1 MHQSNRANQA
11 AAIVLMAVAAV
22 PSVAAFDVR
31 SVDTTNPNSP
41 ISGSAE
47 LFQSSAGGT
56 DWRPPSIKL
65 IESAIADPDDAPEFD
80 SYVAIACGPTHA
92 GNPEIMGDGFQAN
105 PGDLL
110 VIGGDPFAVPNQVR
124 GLWFKDTTLPNSEEP
139 ACANLLFGGREAMFL
154 ARMSFRSLDGT
165 FPNESVSLGPGGI
178 SVDIRDSATLDVG
191 SPATD
196 SLLVRFTSFGT
207 SVQTGMDSGDLSI
220 HSMGAAYELLTVV
233 SYAGPL
239 PGGTARWQIH
249 DLYVVAIPSPSVL
262 VAVGSAVVASLS
274 FRRRSHREYER

>member
-1 MHQSNRANQA
+1 MHQGTRANQA
-11 AAIVLMAVAAV
+11 AAILLTAAAAL

-41 ISGSAE
+41 ISGSADF
-47 LFQSSAGGT
+47 FQSSAGGAG
-56 DWRPPSIKL
+56 WQPPSIKL
-65 IESAIADPDDAPEFD
+65 IESAISEPDDVPEYD
-80 SYVAIACGPTHA
+80 SYVAIACGPTNA
-92 GNPEIMGDGFQAN
+92 GDPEIVGDGFQAN

-139 ACANLLFGGREAMFL
+139 ACTNPLFGGREAMFL
-154 ARMSFRSLDGT
+154 ARMSFRSLDGA
-165 FPNESVSLGPGGI
+165 FPNESISLGPGGI
-178 SVDIRDSATLDVG
+178 SVDIRDSATLNVG

-207 SVQTGMDSGDLSI
+207 SVQNGMDSGDLSI

-249 DLYVVAIPSPSVL
+249 DLYVVAIPSPCVL
-262 VAVGSAVVASLS
+262 AAVGPAVIASLS
-274 FRRRSHREYER
+274 FRRRLAKGV